1 MSMFEGR
8 CSYCVN
14 SKSPKSGWVMT
25 GLQYASVTS
34 IHQGMVGEIPT
45 TLTKDGF
52 VPWSE
57 KDVGMKPE
65 LTRCARVA

>member
-1 MSMFEGR
+1 M
-8 CSYCVN
+8 
-14 SKSPKSGWVMT
+14 SGWVMT
-25 GLQYASVTS
+25 GLHYAGVAS